1 MKRTYTYQSAA
12 GLSKWIVGVVW
23 LFVLVQA
30 SIIAFASFAL
40 FTFISVLQPVKA
52 ALENNQQLTELNVD
66 FMAIVTSSIIL
77 DYVDKGV
84 YLLAAIF
91 IGCWIV
97 RAHSNAQSF
106 HIPNLLFSPAWAL
119 GGFFV
124 PFLNLVAPYIAMNQL
139 YQGSLKRAQH
149 NRAPALL
156 PCWWVT
162 FLIGR
167 IGGQIALFYA
177 IHLSLIHI

>member
-106 HIPNLLFSPAWAL
+106 HIPDLLFSPAWAL
-119 GGFFV
+119 GGFLCHF
-124 PFLNLVAPYIAMNQL
+124 
-139 YQGSLKRAQH
+139 
-149 NRAPALL
+149 
-156 PCWWVT
+156 
-162 FLIGR
+162 
-167 IGGQIALFYA
+167 
-177 IHLSLIHI
+177 